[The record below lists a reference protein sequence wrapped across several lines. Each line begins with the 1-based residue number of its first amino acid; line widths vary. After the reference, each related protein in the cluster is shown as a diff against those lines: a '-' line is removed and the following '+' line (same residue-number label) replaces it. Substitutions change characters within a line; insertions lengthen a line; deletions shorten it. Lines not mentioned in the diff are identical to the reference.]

1 MSQTLK
7 IACVLDAQH
16 PLMVGGRRMAEI
28 VERESKGRL
37 KIALYPS
44 SQLGGQR
51 EVLQNV
57 QAGVVDGVLEAT
69 ATLTNFVPQFGAID
83 LPYLAKDQDTA
94 YRLFDSPVFEQELAR
109 PAAAAGF
116 HVVNVWEV
124 TFRNVYTRAKA
135 INSVADLKGQKL
147 RVIPSPS
154 YIALFRALGAAPTPM
169 AFGEVYTA
177 LQQGV
182 IDGAENDTVTYIT
195 TKHMEVARNLAIT
208 QHMML
213 ANTFYISERVWQR
226 IPADLQEVIKKASLE
241 GRATVIAERAKRDAK
256 ALDDIRAAGINI
268 TKPDLGAVRRGRA
281 ADLQGT
287 RRASR
292 SRSRRQGR
300 RGGQM
305 TRLRAIA
312 SRLDHW
318 VARIEIVAIV
328 LLVALLTAVTFAQVI
343 TRYVLSD
350 PLIWSEE
357 AARYLFVWV
366 SMIGAALAIREG
378 GHFGLDLLISPDA
391 EIEAGPGSAGHSGH
405 GRVSRH
411 PAQDR
416 NR

>member
-1 MSQTLK
+1 MTKRSGALVALIMAAAFTWSASAQEVQTLK

-16 PLMVGGRRMAEI
+16 PMMVGGRHMADV

-37 KIALYPS
+37 KITLYPS

-57 QAGVVDGVLEAT
+57 QAEVVDGVLEAT
-69 ATLTNFVPQFGAID
+69 ATLTNFVPQLGAID
-83 LPYLAKDQDTA
+83 LPYLAKDQDIA
-94 YRLFDSPVFEQELAR
+94 YRLFDGPVFEQELAR
-109 PAAAAGF
+109 PAANAGF
-116 HVVNVWEV
+116 HVVHVWEV

-195 TKHMEVARNLAIT
+195 SKHMEVARNLAIT

-213 ANTFYISERVWQR
+213 ANSFYISERVWQR
-226 IPADLQEVIKKASLE
+226 LPVDLQEVIKKASLE

-268 TKPDLGAVRRGRA
+268 TRPDLAPFIAVGQQTYQELAERLGP
-281 ADLQGT
+281 DL
-287 RRASR
+287 
-292 SRSRRQGR
+292 
-300 RGGQM
+300 
-305 TRLRAIA
+305 
-312 SRLDHW
+312 
-318 VARIEIVAIV
+318 
-328 LLVALLTAVTFAQVI
+328 
-343 TRYVLSD
+343 
-350 PLIWSEE
+350 
-357 AARYLFVWV
+357 V
-366 SMIGAALAIREG
+366 SKVVGAAK
-378 GHFGLDLLISPDA
+378 
-391 EIEAGPGSAGHSGH
+391 
-405 GRVSRH
+405 
-411 PAQDR
+411 
-416 NR
+416 

>member
-1 MSQTLK
+1 MTKRSGTIFALIMVGVFAGSASAQEAQTLK

-16 PLMVGGRRMAEI
+16 PMMVGGRRMAEV
-28 VERESKGRL
+28 VEHESKGRL

-57 QAGVVDGVLEAT
+57 QAGIVDGVLEAT
-69 ATLTNFVPQFGAID
+69 ATLTNFVPELGAID
-83 LPYLAKDQDTA
+83 LPYLAKDQDIA

-109 PAAAAGF
+109 PAANAGF
-116 HVVNVWEV
+116 HVVHVWEV

-135 INSVADLKGQKL
+135 INSVADLKGLKL

-213 ANTFYISERVWQR
+213 ANTFFISERVWQHV
-226 IPADLQEVIKKASLE
+226 PADLQEVIEKGSLE

-256 ALDDIRAAGINI
+256 AMDDIRAAGINV
-268 TKPDLGAVRRGRA
+268 TRPDLAPFVAVGQQTYKELAERLGP
-281 ADLQGT
+281 DL
-287 RRASR
+287 
-292 SRSRRQGR
+292 
-300 RGGQM
+300 
-305 TRLRAIA
+305 
-312 SRLDHW
+312 
-318 VARIEIVAIV
+318 VNKVV
-328 LLVALLTAVTFAQVI
+328 
-343 TRYVLSD
+343 
-350 PLIWSEE
+350 
-357 AARYLFVWV
+357 
-366 SMIGAALAIREG
+366 GAAK
-378 GHFGLDLLISPDA
+378 
-391 EIEAGPGSAGHSGH
+391 
-405 GRVSRH
+405 
-411 PAQDR
+411 
-416 NR
+416 

>member
-1 MSQTLK
+1 MRNRAGAFVALVIAAAFAGSAAAQDAQILK

-16 PLMVGGRRMAEI
+16 PLMVGGRRMAEL

-57 QAGVVDGVLEAT
+57 QAGIVDGVLEAT

-116 HVVNVWEV
+116 HVVHVWEV
-124 TFRNVYTRAKA
+124 TFRNVYTRAKV
-135 INSVADLKGQKL
+135 INAVADLKGQKL

-182 IDGAENDTVTYIT
+182 IDGAENDSVTYMT

-268 TKPDLGAVRRGRA
+268 TKPDLAPFIAVGQQTYKELSERLGP
-281 ADLQGT
+281 DLVGK
-287 RRASR
+287 
-292 SRSRRQGR
+292 
-300 RGGQM
+300 
-305 TRLRAIA
+305 
-312 SRLDHW
+312 
-318 VARIEIVAIV
+318 VV
-328 LLVALLTAVTFAQVI
+328 
-343 TRYVLSD
+343 
-350 PLIWSEE
+350 
-357 AARYLFVWV
+357 
-366 SMIGAALAIREG
+366 GAAK
-378 GHFGLDLLISPDA
+378 
-391 EIEAGPGSAGHSGH
+391 
-405 GRVSRH
+405 
-411 PAQDR
+411 
-416 NR
+416 